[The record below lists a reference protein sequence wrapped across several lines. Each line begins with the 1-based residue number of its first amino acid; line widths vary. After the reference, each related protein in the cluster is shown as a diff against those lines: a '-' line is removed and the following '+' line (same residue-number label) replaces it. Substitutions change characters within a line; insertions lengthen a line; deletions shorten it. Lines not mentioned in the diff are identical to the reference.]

1 MIKLILIALCTVTLT
16 ANALYSQSKRYVA
29 TAIMKSSIVDYVHA
43 IDSNIV
49 LIDFMKVK
57 KSKRN
62 ENFEKV
68 SGLILSGGRDV
79 HPSTYG
85 RKDSLKICVTHKKR
99 DEVELYMIREAL
111 KDSLPILGIC
121 RGHQILNAS
130 LNGDLYQ
137 DLPSEYKTDKKVV
150 HRDPAEQEYVYH
162 PIELE
167 EKSELL
173 RLYGDANFEVNS
185 FHHQAVKVHGEGM
198 KIVAHAPDGL
208 NEASEWA
215 KGLDDRWIIGV
226 QWHPEKMYQKE
237 PAHLNI
243 MRDFLLHLQP

>member
-1 MIKLILIALCTVTLT
+1 MIKAILITFCAFTLT
-16 ANALYSQSKRYVA
+16 VNGLHGQSKKYIA
-29 TAIMKSSIVDYVHA
+29 TAIMKSSIVEYVHA
-43 IDSNIV
+43 IDSSIV

-57 KSKRN
+57 KNKRK

-85 RKDSLKICVTHKKR
+85 RKDSLNICVTHKKR
-99 DEVELYMIREAL
+99 DEVELYMIGQAL
-111 KDSLPILGIC
+111 QDSIPILGIC

-137 DLPSEYKTDKKVV
+137 DIPTEYKGNKLVT
-150 HRDPAEQEYVYH
+150 HRDPAEQEYVFH
-162 PIELE
+162 PIKLVES
-167 EKSELL
+167 SELL
-173 RLYGDANFEVNS
+173 RLYGNGQFEVNS
-185 FHHQAVKVHGEGM
+185 FHHQGVKVRGNGM
-198 KIVAHAPDGL
+198 RIVAHAPDGL

-215 KGLDDRWIIGV
+215 KGLEDRWIVGV
-226 QWHPEKMYQKE
+226 QWHPEKLYQKE